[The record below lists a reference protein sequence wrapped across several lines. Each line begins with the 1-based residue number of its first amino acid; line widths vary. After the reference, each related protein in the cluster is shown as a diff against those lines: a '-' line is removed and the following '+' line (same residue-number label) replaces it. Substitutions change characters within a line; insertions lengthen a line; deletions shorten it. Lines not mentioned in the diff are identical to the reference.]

1 MEAQV
6 NVCLSEFLSQPD
18 LLLLHKFLPCELIL
32 KESAAGTYVTNI
44 QVNVFKCGGI
54 AIGVCISHKILDG
67 VALSTFLKSWAT
79 IARGAYE
86 AIYPNFDATYLF
98 PTNDLW
104 LRDSSMVMWGSLF
117 KKGKCVTR
125 RFVFHAS
132 EIATLKAQATC
143 SCVQHP
149 TRVEVVS
156 AFIWKHAMVASRENH
171 GFQKPSLLTHLVNLR
186 RRIAPPLSEYSTGN
200 LLWIAAAQC
209 IVGFCFSLAHEEA
222 HQIRPKS
229 LVFC

>member
-1 MEAQV
+1 VEAQV

-132 EIATLKAQATC
+132 AIATLKAQATC
-143 SCVQHP
+143 SCVQHAN
-149 TRVEVVS
+149 TQRVLKWFRLSYGSMPWLPLEKTMVS
-156 AFIWKHAMVASRENH
+156 K
-171 GFQKPSLLTHLVNLR
+171 SLL
-186 RRIAPPLSEYSTGN
+186 Y
-200 LLWIAAAQC
+200 
-209 IVGFCFSLAHEEA
+209 
-222 HQIRPKS
+222 
-229 LVFC
+229 